1 MSEGPGG
8 PQGATAGGTLAMRM
22 LSQQAMVA
30 SQMKR
35 AANDKAIAQMLA
47 AKKSGPPAARLGDE
61 IQHKS
66 FLGALA
72 GAVLG
77 AIVTIAEGCLI
88 MAACATGPYAL
99 VLVPALMYASY
110 KASDYVEEKQNQL
123 ESWINSFCDTD
134 GAINTGS
141 ENVNING
148 KPAARAAVTLPP
160 PPPPGAIPEVPQ
172 GEPSWGDIATD
183 LLESAAEKAVP
194 LAKAW
199 GNAVITLTD
208 SNAGFMDR
216 LCAGTSLL
224 FPAGPVLMEFAT
236 MVGGRGEIK
245 KDVDFPEAGEDTALC
260 DKENKPP
267 RIAQGSSNV
276 FINNQPAARK
286 GDKLECS
293 AAIVEGSPDVFIG
306 GEQVTYLDI
315 QPEFPP
321 WQRMILGGITIASY
335 LLPPA
340 GLLGKLGNLAKLGKL
355 GNLLGKSGKLLGAK
369 LGALLSR
376 TKNALKNTYNV
387 LKKFIKDPVDPV
399 TGAYCDER
407 TDFTLGQTLPLSF
420 TRFHCSVL
428 PLHGLTGVGWSDS
441 WSEYAW
447 VREQGKR
454 VDIISLGATLNF
466 AFDGESDTA
475 VNPYH
480 AQYILRRRDDYLEL
494 FDRDA
499 LSSRFFY
506 DAFPGMRLRHPVTD
520 DTSDDRLAHS
530 PNDRMYMLGGMSDT
544 ASNRITFERDSQY
557 RITGVSHTDGIRL
570 KLTYHAS
577 GYLKAIHRT
586 DNGIQTLATYEQ
598 DARGRLTEA
607 DARLDYHLFYE
618 YDAADRIIRWSD
630 NDQTWSRFT
639 YDEQGRCV
647 NVTGA
652 EGYYNAT
659 LDYGDGC
666 TTVTDGKGI
675 HRYYYDPDGNIL
687 REEAPDGSTT
697 TYEWDE
703 FHHLLARHSPAGR
716 VEKFEYNA
724 AHGQLSRYT
733 AADGAEWQ
741 YRYDERG
748 LLSNITDPAGQTW
761 TQQCDERGLPVSLVS
776 PQGEETR
783 LAYTAQGLLSGIFRQ
798 DERRLGIE
806 YDHHNR
812 PETLTDVMGRE
823 HHTEYSGHD
832 LPVKMRGPGGQSVRL
847 QWQQHHKLSGIER
860 AGTGAEGFR
869 YDRHGNL
876 LAYTDGNGVVW
887 TMEYGPFDLPVARTD
902 GEGHRWQYRYD
913 KDTLQLTEVINPQG
927 RRAIEYHYPDEHTVI
942 RCILP
947 PEDERDRHP
956 DESLLKTTYR
966 YNAAGEL
973 TEVILPGDETLT
985 FSRDEAGREVLRHS
999 NRGFACEQGW
1009 NAAGQPVSQR
1019 AGFFP
1024 AEATWGG
1031 LVPSLVRE
1039 YRYDSAGNVSGVT
1052 SREDYGRETRREYR
1066 LDRNGQ
1072 VTAVTASG
1080 TGLGYGEG
1088 DESYGYD
1095 SCGYLKAQSAGRHR
1109 ISEET
1114 DQYAGGH
1121 RLKQAGNT
1129 QYDYDAAGRMVS
1141 RTRHRD
1147 GYRPE
1152 TERFRWDSRDQLTG
1166 YCSAQGEQWEYR
1178 HDASGR
1184 RTEKRCD
1191 RKKIRFTYLWD
1202 GDSIAEIREYRDD
1215 KLYSVRHLVFNGFEL
1230 ISQQFSRVRQPHP
1243 SVAPL
1248 WVTRTNH
1255 AVSDP
1260 TGRPLML
1267 FNSEGKTVWRPGQ
1280 TSLWGL
1286 ALSLPADT
1294 DYPDPRGEL
1303 DPEADPG
1310 LLYAGQWQDAES
1322 GLCYNRFRYYEPE
1335 SGMYLVSDPLG
1346 LLGGEQTYRYV
1357 PNPLGWI
1364 DQYGLAG
1371 CPRALARAM
1380 KRANRNLAKSAGYMN
1395 RAWYKFKGS
1404 AAHHIVAWDDPRALG
1419 ARKILEK
1426 YGIHIDS
1433 AENGIF
1439 LKHVDPNSLQPGSYH
1454 RVIHT
1459 NKYYA
1464 DVEARLADAA
1474 KANGKQGVLDE
1485 LDAIRD
1491 DLLFNRLIY

>member
-1 MSEGPGG
+1 M
-8 PQGATAGGTLAMRM
+8 
-22 LSQQAMVA
+22 
-30 SQMKR
+30 
-35 AANDKAIAQMLA
+35 
-47 AKKSGPPAARLGDE
+47 
-61 IQHKS
+61 
-66 FLGALA
+66 
-72 GAVLG
+72 
-77 AIVTIAEGCLI
+77 
-88 MAACATGPYAL
+88 
-99 VLVPALMYASY
+99 
-110 KASDYVEEKQNQL
+110 EEKQNQL

-141 ENVNING
+141 ENVKING

-216 LCAGTSLL
+216 VSAGASLL

-276 FINNQPAARK
+276 FINNQPAARQ

-293 AAIVEGSPDVFIG
+293 AAIVGGSPDVFIG

-340 GLLGKLGNLAKLGKL
+340 GLLGKLKNLARLGKL

-369 LGALLSR
+369 LGALLGKTGKS
-376 TKNALKNTYNV
+376 LKSIANKVIRWVT
-387 LKKFIKDPVDPV
+387 DPVDPV

-420 TRFHCSVL
+420 TRFHSSVL

-447 VREQGKR
+447 VREQGNR

-475 VNPYH
+475 VNPY
-480 AQYILRRRDDYLEL
+480 
-494 FDRDA
+494 
-499 LSSRFFY
+499 
-506 DAFPGMRLRHPVTD
+506 
-520 DTSDDRLAHS
+520 
-530 PNDRMYMLGGMSDT
+530 
-544 ASNRITFERDSQY
+544 
-557 RITGVSHTDGIRL
+557 
-570 KLTYHAS
+570 
-577 GYLKAIHRT
+577 
-586 DNGIQTLATYEQ
+586 
-598 DARGRLTEA
+598 
-607 DARLDYHLFYE
+607 
-618 YDAADRIIRWSD
+618 

-639 YDEQGRCV
+639 YDAQGRCV

-733 AADGAEWQ
+733 AADGAEWL

-748 LLSNITDPAGQTW
+748 LFSNITDPAGQTW
-761 TQQCDERGLPVSLVS
+761 TQLCDERGLPVSLVS

-927 RRAIEYHYPDEHTVI
+927 ESYLYVLDNCGRVTEERDWGGVVWRYRYDADGLCTARVNGLEETILYSRDAAGRLAEIITPEGKTQYAYDKSGRLTGIFSPDGISQRTGYDERGRVNVTTQGRRAIEYHHPDEHTV
-942 RCILP
+942 
-947 PEDERDRHP
+947 
-956 DESLLKTTYR
+956 
-966 YNAAGEL
+966 
-973 TEVILPGDETLT
+973 
-985 FSRDEAGREVLRHS
+985 
-999 NRGFACEQGW
+999 
-1009 NAAGQPVSQR
+1009 
-1019 AGFFP
+1019 
-1024 AEATWGG
+1024 
-1031 LVPSLVRE
+1031 
-1039 YRYDSAGNVSGVT
+1039 
-1052 SREDYGRETRREYR
+1052 
-1066 LDRNGQ
+1066 
-1072 VTAVTASG
+1072 
-1080 TGLGYGEG
+1080 
-1088 DESYGYD
+1088 
-1095 SCGYLKAQSAGRHR
+1095 
-1109 ISEET
+1109 
-1114 DQYAGGH
+1114 
-1121 RLKQAGNT
+1121 
-1129 QYDYDAAGRMVS
+1129 
-1141 RTRHRD
+1141 
-1147 GYRPE
+1147 
-1152 TERFRWDSRDQLTG
+1152 
-1166 YCSAQGEQWEYR
+1166 
-1178 HDASGR
+1178 
-1184 RTEKRCD
+1184 
-1191 RKKIRFTYLWD
+1191 
-1202 GDSIAEIREYRDD
+1202 
-1215 KLYSVRHLVFNGFEL
+1215 
-1230 ISQQFSRVRQPHP
+1230 
-1243 SVAPL
+1243 
-1248 WVTRTNH
+1248 
-1255 AVSDP
+1255 
-1260 TGRPLML
+1260 TGR
-1267 FNSEGKTVWRPGQ
+1267 
-1280 TSLWGL
+1280 
-1286 ALSLPADT
+1286 
-1294 DYPDPRGEL
+1294 
-1303 DPEADPG
+1303 
-1310 LLYAGQWQDAES
+1310 
-1322 GLCYNRFRYYEPE
+1322 
-1335 SGMYLVSDPLG
+1335 
-1346 LLGGEQTYRYV
+1346 
-1357 PNPLGWI
+1357 
-1364 DQYGLAG
+1364 
-1371 CPRALARAM
+1371 
-1380 KRANRNLAKSAGYMN
+1380 
-1395 RAWYKFKGS
+1395 
-1404 AAHHIVAWDDPRALG
+1404 
-1419 ARKILEK
+1419 
-1426 YGIHIDS
+1426 
-1433 AENGIF
+1433 
-1439 LKHVDPNSLQPGSYH
+1439 
-1454 RVIHT
+1454 
-1459 NKYYA
+1459 
-1464 DVEARLADAA
+1464 
-1474 KANGKQGVLDE
+1474 
-1485 LDAIRD
+1485 
-1491 DLLFNRLIY
+1491 

>member
-47 AKKSGPPAARLGDE
+47 SKKSGPPAARLGDE

-216 LCAGTSLL
+216 VSAGASLL

-276 FINNQPAARK
+276 FINNQPAARQ

-293 AAIVEGSPDVFIG
+293 AAIVGGSPDVFIG

-340 GLLGKLGNLAKLGKL
+340 GLLGKLKNLARLGKL

-369 LGALLSR
+369 LGALLGKTGKS
-376 TKNALKNTYNV
+376 LKSIANKVIRWVT
-387 LKKFIKDPVDPV
+387 DPVDPV

-420 TRFHCSVL
+420 TRFHSSVL

-447 VREQGKR
+447 VREQGNR
-454 VDIISLGATLNF
+454 VDIITQGATLRF
-466 AFDGESDTA
+466 AFDGDSDTA

-530 PNDRMYMLGGMSDT
+530 PGDRMYMLGGMSDT

-639 YDEQGRCV
+639 YDAQGRCV

-716 VEKFEYNA
+716 VEKF
-724 AHGQLSRYT
+724 G
-733 AADGAEWQ
+733 D
-741 YRYDERG
+741 
-748 LLSNITDPAGQTW
+748 LLSVYSRVFADT
-761 TQQCDERGLPVSLVS
+761 
-776 PQGEETR
+776 GEN
-783 LAYTAQGLLSGIFRQ
+783 G
-798 DERRLGIE
+798 
-806 YDHHNR
+806 
-812 PETLTDVMGRE
+812 VMM
-823 HHTEYSGHD
+823 
-832 LPVKMRGPGGQSVRL
+832 PVK
-847 QWQQHHKLSGIER
+847 
-860 AGTGAEGFR
+860 
-869 YDRHGNL
+869 
-876 LAYTDGNGVVW
+876 
-887 TMEYGPFDLPVARTD
+887 
-902 GEGHRWQYRYD
+902 
-913 KDTLQLTEVINPQG
+913 NPM
-927 RRAIEYHYPDEHTVI
+927 
-942 RCILP
+942 
-947 PEDERDRHP
+947 
-956 DESLLKTTYR
+956 
-966 YNAAGEL
+966 
-973 TEVILPGDETLT
+973 
-985 FSRDEAGREVLRHS
+985 
-999 NRGFACEQGW
+999 
-1009 NAAGQPVSQR
+1009 
-1019 AGFFP
+1019 
-1024 AEATWGG
+1024 
-1031 LVPSLVRE
+1031 
-1039 YRYDSAGNVSGVT
+1039 
-1052 SREDYGRETRREYR
+1052 
-1066 LDRNGQ
+1066 
-1072 VTAVTASG
+1072 SG
-1080 TGLGYGEG
+1080 TGLRWKPLRDQIFFLAVEQQLPLNGQNGASDTMLRASASFFNGGKYSDEWHPNGSGWFAQNLYLDAAQYIRQDIQAWTADYRVSWHQKVANGQTIEPYAHVQDNGYRDKGTQGAQLGGVGVRWNIWTGET
-1088 DESYGYD
+1088 
-1095 SCGYLKAQSAGRHR
+1095 H
-1109 ISEET
+1109 
-1114 DQYAGGH
+1114 
-1121 RLKQAGNT
+1121 
-1129 QYDYDAAGRMVS
+1129 YDAWPHKVS
-1141 RTRHRD
+1141 LGVEYQHTFKAINQRN
-1147 GYRPE
+1147 G
-1152 TERFRWDSRDQLTG
+1152 ERNNAFLT
-1166 YCSAQGEQWEYR
+1166 
-1178 HDASGR
+1178 
-1184 RTEKRCD
+1184 
-1191 RKKIRFTYLWD
+1191 I
-1202 GDSIAEIREYRDD
+1202 
-1215 KLYSVRHLVFNGFEL
+1215 
-1230 ISQQFSRVRQPHP
+1230 
-1243 SVAPL
+1243 
-1248 WVTRTNH
+1248 
-1255 AVSDP
+1255 
-1260 TGRPLML
+1260 
-1267 FNSEGKTVWRPGQ
+1267 
-1280 TSLWGL
+1280 
-1286 ALSLPADT
+1286 
-1294 DYPDPRGEL
+1294 
-1303 DPEADPG
+1303 
-1310 LLYAGQWQDAES
+1310 
-1322 GLCYNRFRYYEPE
+1322 
-1335 SGMYLVSDPLG
+1335 
-1346 LLGGEQTYRYV
+1346 
-1357 PNPLGWI
+1357 
-1364 DQYGLAG
+1364 
-1371 CPRALARAM
+1371 
-1380 KRANRNLAKSAGYMN
+1380 
-1395 RAWYKFKGS
+1395 
-1404 AAHHIVAWDDPRALG
+1404 
-1419 ARKILEK
+1419 
-1426 YGIHIDS
+1426 
-1433 AENGIF
+1433 
-1439 LKHVDPNSLQPGSYH
+1439 
-1454 RVIHT
+1454 
-1459 NKYYA
+1459 
-1464 DVEARLADAA
+1464 
-1474 KANGKQGVLDE
+1474 GVHW
-1485 LDAIRD
+1485 
-1491 DLLFNRLIY
+1491 

>member
-47 AKKSGPPAARLGDE
+47 SKKSGPPAARLGDE

-141 ENVNING
+141 ENVKING

-216 LCAGTSLL
+216 VSAGASLL

-276 FINNQPAARK
+276 FINNQPAARQ

-293 AAIVEGSPDVFIG
+293 AAIVGGSPDVFIG

-340 GLLGKLGNLAKLGKL
+340 GLLGKLKNLARLGKL

-369 LGALLSR
+369 LGALLGKTGKS
-376 TKNALKNTYNV
+376 LKSIANKVIRWVT
-387 LKKFIKDPVDPV
+387 DPVDPV

-420 TRFHCSVL
+420 TRFHSSVL

-447 VREQGKR
+447 VREQGNR

-530 PNDRMYMLGGMSDT
+530 PGDRMYMLGGMSDT

-639 YDEQGRCV
+639 YDAQGRCV

-666 TTVTDGKGI
+666 TTVTDGNLINFMANWRALKQVLQHG
-675 HRYYYDPDGNIL
+675 DPRRVAWDKTTHDFPSVTGDTRSLRPLGQIL
-687 REEAPDGSTT
+687 LENQVITEEQLDTA
-697 TYEWDE
+697 
-703 FHHLLARHSPAGR
+703 LRNR
-716 VEKFEYNA
+716 VEGLRLGGSMLMQGLISAE
-724 AHGQLSRYT
+724 QLAQALAEQNGVAWESIDAWQIPSSLIAEMPASVALHYAVLPLRLENDELIVGSE
-733 AADGAEWQ
+733 DGI
-741 YRYDERG
+741 D
-748 LLSNITDPAGQTW
+748 
-761 TQQCDERGLPVSLVS
+761 PVSLAAL
-776 PQGEETR
+776 TR
-783 LAYTAQGLLSGIFRQ
+783 K
-798 DERRLGIE
+798 
-806 YDHHNR
+806 
-812 PETLTDVMGRE
+812 VGR
-823 HHTEYSGHD
+823 
-832 LPVKMRGPGGQSVRL
+832 KVR
-847 QWQQHHKLSGIER
+847 
-860 AGTGAEGFR
+860 
-869 YDRHGNL
+869 Y
-876 LAYTDGNGVVW
+876 
-887 TMEYGPFDLPVARTD
+887 
-902 GEGHRWQYRYD
+902 
-913 KDTLQLTEVINPQG
+913 VI
-927 RRAIEYHYPDEHTVI
+927 
-942 RCILP
+942 
-947 PEDERDRHP
+947 
-956 DESLLKTTYR
+956 
-966 YNAAGEL
+966 
-973 TEVILPGDETLT
+973 
-985 FSRDEAGREVLRHS
+985 VLR
-999 NRGFACEQGW
+999 
-1009 NAAGQPVSQR
+1009 GQIV
-1019 AGFFP
+1019 
-1024 AEATWGG
+1024 
-1031 LVPSLVRE
+1031 
-1039 YRYDSAGNVSGVT
+1039 
-1052 SREDYGRETRREYR
+1052 
-1066 LDRNGQ
+1066 
-1072 VTAVTASG
+1072 
-1080 TGLGYGEG
+1080 TGL
-1088 DESYGYD
+1088 
-1095 SCGYLKAQSAGRHR
+1095 RHW
-1109 ISEET
+1109 
-1114 DQYAGGH
+1114 YARRRGH
-1121 RLKQAGNT
+1121 
-1129 QYDYDAAGRMVS
+1129 
-1141 RTRHRD
+1141 
-1147 GYRPE
+1147 
-1152 TERFRWDSRDQLTG
+1152 
-1166 YCSAQGEQWEYR
+1166 
-1178 HDASGR
+1178 
-1184 RTEKRCD
+1184 
-1191 RKKIRFTYLWD
+1191 
-1202 GDSIAEIREYRDD
+1202 
-1215 KLYSVRHLVFNGFEL
+1215 
-1230 ISQQFSRVRQPHP
+1230 
-1243 SVAPL
+1243 
-1248 WVTRTNH
+1248 
-1255 AVSDP
+1255 
-1260 TGRPLML
+1260 
-1267 FNSEGKTVWRPGQ
+1267 
-1280 TSLWGL
+1280 
-1286 ALSLPADT
+1286 
-1294 DYPDPRGEL
+1294 
-1303 DPEADPG
+1303 
-1310 LLYAGQWQDAES
+1310 
-1322 GLCYNRFRYYEPE
+1322 
-1335 SGMYLVSDPLG
+1335 
-1346 LLGGEQTYRYV
+1346 
-1357 PNPLGWI
+1357 
-1364 DQYGLAG
+1364 
-1371 CPRALARAM
+1371 
-1380 KRANRNLAKSAGYMN
+1380 
-1395 RAWYKFKGS
+1395 
-1404 AAHHIVAWDDPRALG
+1404 DPRAMLYNAVQHQWLTEQQTGEIWRQYVPHQFLFAEILTTLG
-1419 ARKILEK
+1419 HINRSAINVLLLRHERSSLPLGKFLVTEGVISQETLDRVLTIQRELQVSMQSLLLKAGLNTEQVAQLE
-1426 YGIHIDS
+1426 S
-1433 AENGIF
+1433 ENEG
-1439 LKHVDPNSLQPGSYH
+1439 
-1454 RVIHT
+1454 
-1459 NKYYA
+1459 
-1464 DVEARLADAA
+1464 E
-1474 KANGKQGVLDE
+1474 
-1485 LDAIRD
+1485 
-1491 DLLFNRLIY
+1491 

>member
-160 PPPPGAIPEVPQ
+160 PPPPGAIPEIPQ

-199 GNAVITLTD
+199 GNAVITLTE

-216 LCAGTSLL
+216 VSAGASLL

-369 LGALLSR
+369 LGALLGKTGKS
-376 TKNALKNTYNV
+376 LKSIANKVIRWVT
-387 LKKFIKDPVDPV
+387 DPVDPV

-407 TDFTLGQTLPLSF
+407 TDF
-420 TRFHCSVL
+420 
-428 PLHGLTGVGWSDS
+428 
-441 WSEYAW
+441 
-447 VREQGKR
+447 
-454 VDIISLGATLNF
+454 
-466 AFDGESDTA
+466 
-475 VNPYH
+475 
-480 AQYILRRRDDYLEL
+480 
-494 FDRDA
+494 
-499 LSSRFFY
+499 
-506 DAFPGMRLRHPVTD
+506 
-520 DTSDDRLAHS
+520 
-530 PNDRMYMLGGMSDT
+530 
-544 ASNRITFERDSQY
+544 
-557 RITGVSHTDGIRL
+557 
-570 KLTYHAS
+570 
-577 GYLKAIHRT
+577 
-586 DNGIQTLATYEQ
+586 
-598 DARGRLTEA
+598 
-607 DARLDYHLFYE
+607 
-618 YDAADRIIRWSD
+618 

-666 TTVTDGKGI
+666 TTVTDGKGT

-724 AHGQLSRYT
+724 ALGQLSRYT
-733 AADGAEWQ
+733 AADGAEWL

-876 LAYTDGNGVVW
+876 LAYTDGTRTRAGNWTRKPTPACCMRGSGGVRNRGCAI
-887 TMEYGPFDLPVARTD
+887 TGSGITS
-902 GEGHRWQYRYD
+902 
-913 KDTLQLTEVINPQG
+913 
-927 RRAIEYHYPDEHTVI
+927 RRAG
-942 RCILP
+942 C
-947 PEDERDRHP
+947 
-956 DESLLKTTYR
+956 
-966 YNAAGEL
+966 
-973 TEVILPGDETLT
+973 
-985 FSRDEAGREVLRHS
+985 
-999 NRGFACEQGW
+999 
-1009 NAAGQPVSQR
+1009 
-1019 AGFFP
+1019 
-1024 AEATWGG
+1024 TW
-1031 LVPSLVRE
+1031 
-1039 YRYDSAGNVSGVT
+1039 
-1052 SREDYGRETRREYR
+1052 
-1066 LDRNGQ
+1066 
-1072 VTAVTASG
+1072 
-1080 TGLGYGEG
+1080 
-1088 DESYGYD
+1088 
-1095 SCGYLKAQSAGRHR
+1095 
-1109 ISEET
+1109 
-1114 DQYAGGH
+1114 
-1121 RLKQAGNT
+1121 
-1129 QYDYDAAGRMVS
+1129 
-1141 RTRHRD
+1141 
-1147 GYRPE
+1147 
-1152 TERFRWDSRDQLTG
+1152 
-1166 YCSAQGEQWEYR
+1166 
-1178 HDASGR
+1178 
-1184 RTEKRCD
+1184 
-1191 RKKIRFTYLWD
+1191 
-1202 GDSIAEIREYRDD
+1202 
-1215 KLYSVRHLVFNGFEL
+1215 
-1230 ISQQFSRVRQPHP
+1230 
-1243 SVAPL
+1243 
-1248 WVTRTNH
+1248 
-1255 AVSDP
+1255 
-1260 TGRPLML
+1260 
-1267 FNSEGKTVWRPGQ
+1267 
-1280 TSLWGL
+1280 
-1286 ALSLPADT
+1286 
-1294 DYPDPRGEL
+1294 
-1303 DPEADPG
+1303 
-1310 LLYAGQWQDAES
+1310 
-1322 GLCYNRFRYYEPE
+1322 
-1335 SGMYLVSDPLG
+1335 
-1346 LLGGEQTYRYV
+1346 
-1357 PNPLGWI
+1357 
-1364 DQYGLAG
+1364 
-1371 CPRALARAM
+1371 
-1380 KRANRNLAKSAGYMN
+1380 
-1395 RAWYKFKGS
+1395 
-1404 AAHHIVAWDDPRALG
+1404 
-1419 ARKILEK
+1419 
-1426 YGIHIDS
+1426 
-1433 AENGIF
+1433 
-1439 LKHVDPNSLQPGSYH
+1439 
-1454 RVIHT
+1454 
-1459 NKYYA
+1459 
-1464 DVEARLADAA
+1464 
-1474 KANGKQGVLDE
+1474 
-1485 LDAIRD
+1485 
-1491 DLLFNRLIY
+1491 

>member
-99 VLVPALMYASY
+99 VLLPALMYASY

-216 LCAGTSLL
+216 VSAGASLL

-315 QPEFPP
+315 QLEFPP

-340 GLLGKLGNLAKLGKL
+340 GLLGKLGNLARLGKL

-369 LGALLSR
+369 LGALLGKTGKS
-376 TKNALKNTYNV
+376 LKSIANKVIRWVT
-387 LKKFIKDPVDPV
+387 DPVDPV

-420 TRFHCSVL
+420 TRFHSSVL

-447 VREQGKR
+447 VREQGNR
-454 VDIISLGATLNF
+454 VDIITQGATLRF
-466 AFDGESDTA
+466 AFDGDSDTA

-530 PNDRMYMLGGMSDT
+530 PGDRMYMLGGMSDT

-577 GYLKAIHRT
+577 GYPRMSYRELYKPDEKPLAIMVPAWNET
-586 DNGIQTLATYEQ
+586 GVIGNMAELAAT
-598 DARGRLTEA
+598 
-607 DARLDYHLFYE
+607 
-618 YDAADRIIRWSD
+618 
-630 NDQTWSRFT
+630 
-639 YDEQGRCV
+639 
-647 NVTGA
+647 
-652 EGYYNAT
+652 T
-659 LDYGDGC
+659 LDYENYHIFVGTYPNDPDTQRDVDEVCARFPNVHKVVCARPGPTSKADCLNNVLDAITQFERSANFAFAGFILHDAEDVISPMELRLFNYLVERKDLIQIPVYPFEREWTHFTSMTYIDEFSELDGKDVPVREALAGQVPSAGVGTCFSRRAVTALLADGDGIAFDVQSL
-666 TTVTDGKGI
+666 TEDYDIGFRLKEKGMTEI
-675 HRYYYDPDGNIL
+675 FVRFPVVDEAKEREQRKFLQHARTSNMICVREYFPDTF
-687 REEAPDGSTT
+687 STAVRQKSRWIIGIVFQGFKT
-697 TYEWDE
+697 HKWTSSLTLNYFLWRDRKGAISN
-703 FHHLLARHSPAGR
+703 FVSFLAMLVMLQLLLLLAYESLWPDAWHFLSIFSGSAWLMTLLWLNFGLMVNRIVQR
-716 VEKFEYNA
+716 VIFVTGY
-724 AHGQLSRYT
+724 Y
-733 AADGAEWQ
+733 
-741 YRYDERG
+741 G
-748 LLSNITDPAGQTW
+748 LT
-761 TQQCDERGLPVSLVS
+761 
-776 PQGEETR
+776 
-783 LAYTAQGLLSGIFRQ
+783 QGLLSVL
-798 DERRLGIE
+798 RLF
-806 YDHHNR
+806 
-812 PETLTDVMGRE
+812 
-823 HHTEYSGHD
+823 
-832 LPVKMRGPGGQSVRL
+832 
-847 QWQQHHKLSGIER
+847 W
-860 AGTGAEGFR
+860 
-869 YDRHGNL
+869 GNL
-876 LAYTDGNGVVW
+876 
-887 TMEYGPFDLPVARTD
+887 
-902 GEGHRWQYRYD
+902 
-913 KDTLQLTEVINPQG
+913 INFMANW
-927 RRAIEYHYPDEHTVI
+927 RA
-942 RCILP
+942 
-947 PEDERDRHP
+947 
-956 DESLLKTTYR
+956 
-966 YNAAGEL
+966 
-973 TEVILPGDETLT
+973 
-985 FSRDEAGREVLRHS
+985 
-999 NRGFACEQGW
+999 
-1009 NAAGQPVSQR
+1009 
-1019 AGFFP
+1019 
-1024 AEATWGG
+1024 
-1031 LVPSLVRE
+1031 
-1039 YRYDSAGNVSGVT
+1039 
-1052 SREDYGRETRREYR
+1052 
-1066 LDRNGQ
+1066 
-1072 VTAVTASG
+1072 
-1080 TGLGYGEG
+1080 
-1088 DESYGYD
+1088 
-1095 SCGYLKAQSAGRHR
+1095 
-1109 ISEET
+1109 
-1114 DQYAGGH
+1114 
-1121 RLKQAGNT
+1121 LKQVLQHG
-1129 QYDYDAAGRMVS
+1129 
-1141 RTRHRD
+1141 
-1147 GYRPE
+1147 
-1152 TERFRWDSRDQLTG
+1152 
-1166 YCSAQGEQWEYR
+1166 
-1178 HDASGR
+1178 
-1184 RTEKRCD
+1184 
-1191 RKKIRFTYLWD
+1191 
-1202 GDSIAEIREYRDD
+1202 
-1215 KLYSVRHLVFNGFEL
+1215 
-1230 ISQQFSRVRQPHP
+1230 
-1243 SVAPL
+1243 
-1248 WVTRTNH
+1248 
-1255 AVSDP
+1255 
-1260 TGRPLML
+1260 
-1267 FNSEGKTVWRPGQ
+1267 
-1280 TSLWGL
+1280 
-1286 ALSLPADT
+1286 
-1294 DYPDPRGEL
+1294 DPR
-1303 DPEADPG
+1303 
-1310 LLYAGQWQDAES
+1310 
-1322 GLCYNRFRYYEPE
+1322 R
-1335 SGMYLVSDPLG
+1335 
-1346 LLGGEQTYRYV
+1346 
-1357 PNPLGWI
+1357 
-1364 DQYGLAG
+1364 
-1371 CPRALARAM
+1371 
-1380 KRANRNLAKSAGYMN
+1380 
-1395 RAWYKFKGS
+1395 
-1404 AAHHIVAWDDPRALG
+1404 VAWDKTTHDFPSVTGDTRSLRPLGQILLENQVITEEQLDTALRNRVEGLRLGGSMLMQGLISAEQLAQALAEQNGVAWESIDAWQIPSSLIAEMPASVALHYAVLPLRLENDELIVGSEDGIDPVSLAALTRKVGRKVRYVIVLRGQIVTGLRHWYARRRGHDPRAMLYNAVQHQWLTEQQTGEIWRQYVPHQFLFAEILTTLG
-1419 ARKILEK
+1419 HINRSAINVLLLRHERSSLPLGKFLVTEGVISQETLDRVLTIQRELQVSMQSLLLKAGLNTEQVAQLE
-1426 YGIHIDS
+1426 S
-1433 AENGIF
+1433 ENEG
-1439 LKHVDPNSLQPGSYH
+1439 
-1454 RVIHT
+1454 
-1459 NKYYA
+1459 
-1464 DVEARLADAA
+1464 E
-1474 KANGKQGVLDE
+1474 
-1485 LDAIRD
+1485 
-1491 DLLFNRLIY
+1491 

>member
-47 AKKSGPPAARLGDE
+47 SKKSGPPAARLGDE

-141 ENVNING
+141 ENVKING
-148 KPAARAAVTLPP
+148 ELAARAAVTLPP

-216 LCAGTSLL
+216 VSAGASLL

-245 KDVDFPEAGEDTALC
+245 KEVDFPEAGEDTALC

-293 AAIVEGSPDVFIG
+293 AAIVGGSPDVFIG

-340 GLLGKLGNLAKLGKL
+340 GLLGKLKNLARLGKL

-369 LGALLSR
+369 LGALLGKTGKS
-376 TKNALKNTYNV
+376 LKSIANKVIRWVT
-387 LKKFIKDPVDPV
+387 DPVDPV

-420 TRFHCSVL
+420 TRFHSSVL

-447 VREQGKR
+447 VREQGNR
-454 VDIISLGATLNF
+454 VDIISQGATLRF
-466 AFDGESDTA
+466 AFDGDSDTA

-520 DTSDDRLAHS
+520 DTDDDRLAHS
-530 PNDRMYMLGGMSDT
+530 PADRMYMLGGMSDT

-647 NVTGA
+647 TVTGA

-666 TTVTDGKGI
+666 TTLTDGKGT

-687 REEAPDGSTT
+687 REAAPDGSTT

-724 AHGQLSRYT
+724 AHDQLSRYT
-733 AADGAEWQ
+733 AADSAVWQ

-783 LAYTAQGLLSGIFRQ
+783 LAYTPQGLLSGIFRQ

-927 RRAIEYHYPDEHTVI
+927 ESYRY
-942 RCILP
+942 ILDNCGRVT
-947 PEDERDRHP
+947 EERD
-956 DESLLKTTYR
+956 
-966 YNAAGEL
+966 
-973 TEVILPGDETLT
+973 
-985 FSRDEAGREVLRHS
+985 
-999 NRGFACEQGW
+999 
-1009 NAAGQPVSQR
+1009 
-1019 AGFFP
+1019 
-1024 AEATWGG
+1024 WGG
-1031 LVPSLVRE
+1031 VVWR
-1039 YRYDSAGNVSGVT
+1039 YRYDADGLCTARV
-1052 SREDYGRETRREYR
+1052 
-1066 LDRNGQ
+1066 NG
-1072 VTAVTASG
+1072 
-1080 TGLGYGEG
+1080 L
-1088 DESYGYD
+1088 
-1095 SCGYLKAQSAGRHR
+1095 
-1109 ISEET
+1109 EET
-1114 DQYAGGH
+1114 
-1121 RLKQAGNT
+1121 
-1129 QYDYDAAGRMVS
+1129 
-1141 RTRHRD
+1141 
-1147 GYRPE
+1147 
-1152 TERFRWDSRDQLTG
+1152 
-1166 YCSAQGEQWEYR
+1166 
-1178 HDASGR
+1178 
-1184 RTEKRCD
+1184 
-1191 RKKIRFTYLWD
+1191 I
-1202 GDSIAEIREYRDD
+1202 
-1215 KLYSVRHLVFNGFEL
+1215 LYSR
-1230 ISQQFSRVRQPHP
+1230 
-1243 SVAPL
+1243 
-1248 WVTRTNH
+1248 
-1255 AVSDP
+1255 
-1260 TGRPLML
+1260 
-1267 FNSEGKTVWRPGQ
+1267 
-1280 TSLWGL
+1280 
-1286 ALSLPADT
+1286 
-1294 DYPDPRGEL
+1294 
-1303 DPEADPG
+1303 
-1310 LLYAGQWQDAES
+1310 
-1322 GLCYNRFRYYEPE
+1322 
-1335 SGMYLVSDPLG
+1335 
-1346 LLGGEQTYRYV
+1346 
-1357 PNPLGWI
+1357 
-1364 DQYGLAG
+1364 
-1371 CPRALARAM
+1371 
-1380 KRANRNLAKSAGYMN
+1380 
-1395 RAWYKFKGS
+1395 
-1404 AAHHIVAWDDPRALG
+1404 
-1419 ARKILEK
+1419 
-1426 YGIHIDS
+1426 
-1433 AENGIF
+1433 
-1439 LKHVDPNSLQPGSYH
+1439 
-1454 RVIHT
+1454 
-1459 NKYYA
+1459 
-1464 DVEARLADAA
+1464 
-1474 KANGKQGVLDE
+1474 
-1485 LDAIRD
+1485 
-1491 DLLFNRLIY
+1491 